1 MPPFHFL
8 NPSHLSS
15 PFCVPVAG
23 GLTLFASS
31 CLAFPSCSVV
41 HRTPPVL
48 PLLIS
53 LLSLHLCPQSPSA
66 SHTHTTPTT
75 APTAMHPSPCC
86 ISRSAAAAPRP
97 GQTCRP
103 GSRYQPAGASS
114 SPGHRPQPVPM
125 GPWPGASA
133 ACVCT
138 RPHVGQ
144 AREQVNGGWVSF
156 LCQVLFI
163 ECVLLLYTGKILPFN
178 IEVHTSPFPEK
189 KYKEKLAESQ
199 REHACWELIFSCYPN
214 DPMRQEVIFPAV
226 FQLSGTSMLQS
237 IRLHRQ
243 GQPTGLKF

>member
-1 MPPFHFL
+1 MWH
-8 NPSHLSS
+8 
-15 PFCVPVAG
+15 VARVAG
-23 GLTLFASS
+23 PARPWERLHPACVSALKHT
-31 CLAFPSCSVV
+31 C
-41 HRTPPVL
+41 PVL
-48 PLLIS
+48 
-53 LLSLHLCPQSPSA
+53 CPSA
-66 SHTHTTPTT
+66 
-75 APTAMHPSPCC
+75 AL
-86 ISRSAAAAPRP
+86 
-97 GQTCRP
+97 
-103 GSRYQPAGASS
+103 
-114 SPGHRPQPVPM
+114 
-125 GPWPGASA
+125 GASA